1 MTTISKPVS
10 NTVSPGYGAI
20 PPLTTSQVFTN
31 GAGAAGGPNS
41 FGGSSAG
48 GTITLNGGSHIYAT
62 NTTSLGGG
70 SSGQF
75 LTTGASNWANPS
87 TQFNNS
93 NGKPIMTVPAGTD
106 EIVLEKDATLTVK
119 GKVVINDRDLEERL
133 NTIEKVL
140 QIPERDVKLEA
151 KHPKLKKL
159 YDEYINALGKYRTFE
174 SIKGND

>member
-1 MTTISKPVS
+1 MTTISKHVS

-20 PPLTTSQVFTN
+20 PPLTTSQVFTT
-31 GAGAAGGPNS
+31 GAGA
-41 FGGSSAG
+41 AG

-75 LTTGASNWANPS
+75 LTTGLNGTSWTTPS

-93 NGKPIMTVPAGTD
+93 NGKAIMTVPNGKD

-159 YDEYINALGKYRTFE
+159 YDEYINALGKYKTFE
-174 SIKGND
+174 SIKGDD